1 MTTRNPHW
9 ESELSKR
16 KKNSFNNMHRDLF
29 SMEECTNQTIQFPWK
44 TTGVSSTHFFCQIE
58 ATYFIWTITSVL
70 RIKDMQ
76 CMDKS
81 FFCCNVNCSSSSQR
95 FFGKYLYEANDI
107 IQQLFLQF
115 LRQIPLIL
123 LIVKVA
129 NNISHTIF
137 AQFSRQIL
145 LQFWIKAV

>member
-107 IQQLFLQF
+107 FQQLFLQF
-115 LRQIPLIL
+115 LRQIPSIL

-137 AQFSRQIL
+137 LQFSRQML